1 MLARQ
6 SEEGVLHPLSSRVS
20 TALLVL
26 GFALVTIGALCPVA

>member
-6 SEEGVLHPLSSRVS
+6 SEEGVLHPVSSCVS

-26 GFALVTIGALCPVA
+26 GLVLVTFGVLCPVA